1 MIMPANILSHLRRA
15 MPDRPLS
22 LSEAYSVAERQALTL
37 LHLAEIEGPRVSE
50 DIITDLPRIRVRQLL
65 DLPTSGMS
73 FYERG
78 LWHIAINGADS
89 RCRQRFTL
97 AHEFKHILDH
107 PFASTIYRRASDAQV
122 ERICDFFAGCLLIPR
137 PLLKRAWTARTQKV
151 SDLAHLFDVSPQAMQ
166 VRLSQT
172 GLIAPTPRC
181 FSRPRTYTRPRRSTA
196 ALATT

>member
-1 MIMPANILSHLRRA
+1 MSVPANILTRLRRA

-22 LSEAYSVAERQALTL
+22 LYEAYSVAERQALTL
-37 LHLAEIEGPRVSE
+37 LHLAEVEGPRVSE
-50 DIITDLPRIRVRQLL
+50 DLIIGLPRIRVRQLL

-73 FYERG
+73 FYDRG

-89 RCRQRFTL
+89 WCRQRFTL

-107 PFASTIYRRASDAQV
+107 PFADTSYRNASHAQV
-122 ERICDFFAGCLLIPR
+122 ERVCDYFAGCLLIPR
-137 PLLKRAWTARTQKV
+137 PLLKRAWTARIQKV
-151 SDLAHLFDVSPQAMQ
+151 SDLAQLFDVSPQAMQ

-172 GLIAPTPRC
+172 GLVDPTPRC
-181 FSRPRTYTRPRRSTA
+181 LSRPRTYNRPRRSTA